1 MHNAVHNPR
10 YTEPMIA
17 AGGGISKNTHG
28 IFADGAP
35 HAMNSPGTVI
45 SVSTIYEIN
54 IGGVPYHSAAEIA
67 RKYGFVRDYVA
78 RLCREGK
85 VRGRRLGKL
94 WYVDTESFA
103 AFVRRN
109 ENSGARQA
117 AHPMV

>member
-1 MHNAVHNPR
+1 
-10 YTEPMIA
+10 
-17 AGGGISKNTHG
+17 
-28 IFADGAP
+28 
-35 HAMNSPGTVI
+35 MNSPGTVI